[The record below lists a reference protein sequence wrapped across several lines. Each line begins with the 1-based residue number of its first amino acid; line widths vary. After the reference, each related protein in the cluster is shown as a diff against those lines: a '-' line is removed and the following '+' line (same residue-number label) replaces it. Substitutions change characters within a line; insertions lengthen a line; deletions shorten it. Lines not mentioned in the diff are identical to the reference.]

1 MAGLGIVV
9 VAGAL
14 IAALVLTRNSAAT
27 SGRSAATPD
36 GTPAPGT
43 SLGPSLVT
51 AVLTA
56 NAYDTPSRDGDLLW
70 ILPAGQSAR
79 IEGRP
84 DDSFGG
90 PGSPQ
95 DWVLVSYPPG
105 STAVGWVWAPSL
117 DLSPATLASAPPR
130 AADAV
135 QGTARV
141 TDTGRTLPDLTLVD
155 AFLLQEDRIAVTIRN
170 GGDGAVRDASMSLV
184 IARAEGE
191 IVGVLRIGPTSLTSG
206 ATATIV
212 TDLVA
217 ARAGTYL
224 LSLDDGN
231 EVAERRED
239 NNGLSVLLL
248 PQEST
253 APAETVDAADATA
266 TPEPGVEGESPG
278 A

>member
-1 MAGLGIVV
+1 
-9 VAGAL
+9 
-14 IAALVLTRNSAAT
+14 
-27 SGRSAATPD
+27 
-36 GTPAPGT
+36 
-43 SLGPSLVT
+43 VT

-56 NAYDTPSRDGDLLW
+56 NAYASPSRDGHVLW

-79 IEGRP
+79 IEGRL
-84 DDSFGG
+84 DESFDG
-90 PGSPQ
+90 PGSPH
-95 DWVLVSYPPG
+95 DWALVSYPPG
-105 STAVGWVWAPSL
+105 STAVGWVWTPSL
-117 DLSPATLASAPPR
+117 DLPPATLASAPPR
-130 AADAV
+130 PADAV
-135 QGTARV
+135 HDAGPAATG
-141 TDTGRTLPDLTLVD
+141 GRTLPDLTLVD

-170 GGDGAVRDASMSLV
+170 GGDGALRDVSMSLV

-191 IVGVLRIGPTSLTSG
+191 IVGVLRIGPTSLIPG

-231 EVAERRED
+231 EVEERRED

-248 PQEST
+248 PQGSRTE
-253 APAETVDAADATA
+253 AADAADATA
-266 TPEPGVEGESPG
+266 TPEPGTERESPG

>member
-1 MAGLGIVV
+1 MIT
-9 VAGAL
+9 AGAL
-14 IAALVLTRNSAAT
+14 ITALVLTRNSEAT
-27 SGRSAATPD
+27 GERPANSPIA
-36 GTPAPGT
+36 TPAPGP
-43 SLGPSLVT
+43 SLGPVLDPSLVT

-56 NAYDTPSRDGDLLW
+56 NAYDIPSRDGDLLW

-79 IEGRP
+79 LEGRL
-84 DDSFGG
+84 DDSFDG
-90 PGSPQ
+90 PGSPR

-105 STAVGWVWAPSL
+105 STAVGWVWTPSL
-117 DLSPATLASAPPR
+117 DLSPEMLASAPSR
-130 AADAV
+130 STDAV
-135 QGTARV
+135 QGATPAAG
-141 TDTGRTLPDLTLVD
+141 TGRTLPDLTLVD

-170 GGDGAVRDASMSLV
+170 GGDGALRDVSMSLV

-191 IVGVLRIGPTSLTSG
+191 IVGVLRIGPTSLIPG

-224 LSLDDGN
+224 FSLDDGN

-248 PQEST
+248 PRGST
-253 APAETVDAADATA
+253 APADMADAADATA
-266 TPEPGVEGESPG
+266 TPEPGVGGGPPG